1 MLFLSEGDFFSGVT
15 WQKIVGQ
22 AVISVTCTLLALWVL
37 KKYRKL

>member
-1 MLFLSEGDFFSGVT
+1 MFGVEEGDFFSGIT
-15 WQKIVGQ
+15 WQKVVGQ